1 MSTELENYR
10 LSFVS
15 IANTILRFVKKFR
28 AFFAKVNFDFSD
40 EKTDF
45 VCKSFKSD
53 FNSLLIG
60 CAPPPKKKLI
70 RGAPDQYYC
79 RM

>member
-15 IANTILRFVKKFR
+15 IANKILRFVKKFR

-45 VCKSFKSD
+45 VCKSFKSI

-60 CAPPPKKKLI
+60 SRVPPPPKKKLI
-70 RGAPDQYYC
+70 RAAPDQNYC
-79 RM
+79 